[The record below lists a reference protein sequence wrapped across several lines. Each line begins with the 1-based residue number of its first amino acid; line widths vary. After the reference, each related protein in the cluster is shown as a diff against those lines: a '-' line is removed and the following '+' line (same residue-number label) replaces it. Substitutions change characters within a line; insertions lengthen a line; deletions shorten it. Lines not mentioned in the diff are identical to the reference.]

1 MLAKLYE
8 THSKYAKSE
17 VIVTKQGYLSYALQ
31 LANTLPYE
39 ISDLKHTRMKGNIIA
54 FLDDIKHERL
64 STRHICDGVVQFEA
78 AIECQAKDILPSS
91 NDGETS
97 LQLDAPNFHIDAIQ
111 PAVNSF
117 VHLVLK
123 TSRKELPPAVFL
135 TTEFNYERSPYE
147 APESLDKTMIV
158 LIKGLESLMQ
168 IYARLPTNK
177 PLQRW
182 AHIAVATNFLH
193 APPTDTLGRPAAAD
207 PSDMENEDATPA
219 EHSPKRQSSGR
230 PSDHQESHV
239 DYKSCSLGMLIEQSY
254 GVREDCHEDQGRPGY
269 KRAFANWEMFLAGF
283 TLDREC
289 DQNFRARLSQPQR
302 SSAHLLIEWWNDEFG
317 LGARTPQ
324 AFKALKAASRT
335 GQLENDAFQLFGI
348 TPSAIAD
355 QRRNHYLQRFLFD
368 CSGPPYHTVMFQ
380 LFQLEFLPC
389 HYFGTLA
396 VKTLMNRRQQ
406 AARLAACQRVSL
418 RCYKAL
424 PGDVAWFSGAN
435 MGSAAYDDKKG
446 DLTVNE
452 NTMARKTSNLPKPQ
466 SEPDHSRDVSENSA
480 QDDPISRPLHLEK
493 RYLHAEETETLKR
506 ALFQQSGSRIGASLA
521 PCDWLEDVDVSEDLP
536 HYLWD
541 VENRNTVL
549 AGKLPGI
556 VEYTAVSHTWGRYQ
570 YRDYGEFP
578 KVYLDGLKEWS
589 LPQNSKFKVEQLPNI
604 LASIPFGTPYVWFD
618 LVCIPQE
625 PTDER
630 LITISKREIGRQ
642 AKIFRRAR
650 FAVAWFNDVNSWK
663 SMNAAI
669 CRLSLN
675 FLQEGYADGFPRSI
689 LDLPA
694 INNDSNLELFD
705 DASEM
710 NDMPE
715 DSMNRWFS
723 SLWTL
728 QEVCLRPDMR
738 LCNKEWEVLD
748 AGKNG
753 NLHIGMDDL
762 VALAAGGQ
770 FQANAW
776 EDVAEA
782 GTRRLEIAEPST
794 SNRFVAQSKATDQL
808 WELLDLSGLEHLLNA
823 SRTTIL
829 TLGNQRY
836 CERNRAEAIMSAV
849 GITDWFGPF
858 QQEAGDRGPPSKSPE
873 YPLVFVREAARKLG
887 AEFYASHL
895 AEGELL
901 EMLVL
906 SLQPAGLPREGV
918 GSMVPFTSSLL
929 SRAPSTAEGFT
940 GSDHP
945 TVWDW
950 KILEDRSVEI
960 RKAAILS
967 YTGQARSGNR
977 DLTCACV
984 APSPNEPN
992 LLLVKQWLKLDL
1004 DAWIDSFL
1012 PGTRNYA
1019 VCLHCGFGVVDGILL
1034 KELSSGELIKVGTY
1048 HITKPNAYKLF
1059 QPGIYNV
1066 NWRVL

>member
-1 MLAKLYE
+1 
-8 THSKYAKSE
+8 
-17 VIVTKQGYLSYALQ
+17 
-31 LANTLPYE
+31 
-39 ISDLKHTRMKGNIIA
+39 MKGTITA
-54 FLDDIKHERL
+54 FLDDVKHERL
-64 STRHICDGVVQFEA
+64 STRYICEGVVQFEA

-91 NDGETS
+91 NDGEYS
-97 LQLDAPNFHIDAIQ
+97 LQLDVPSVHSNAIQ

-123 TSRKELPPAVFL
+123 MTRKELPPAVFL
-135 TTEFNYERSPYE
+135 TTEFNYERSPYQ
-147 APESLDKTMIV
+147 ALESLDMTVIV

-168 IYARLPTNK
+168 IYARLPTNE

-193 APPTDTLGRPAAAD
+193 APPTNTLGRPAAVD
-207 PSDMENEDATPA
+207 PPDMGLDEDENATPA
-219 EHSPKRQSSGR
+219 ERSPKRHHSED
-230 PSDHQESHV
+230 PSDHTENHT
-239 DYKSCSLGMLIEQSY
+239 DHISCSLGMLIEQSY
-254 GVREDCHEDQGRPGY
+254 GIREDCHEDQGRPGY

-283 TLDREC
+283 LLDREC
-289 DQNFRARLSQPQR
+289 NQNFRARLSPPQR
-302 SSAHLLIEWWNDEFG
+302 SSAYLLIEWWNDEFG

-335 GQLENDAFQLFGI
+335 GHLDNDAFQLFGI
-348 TPSAIAD
+348 TLSAIAD
-355 QRRNHYLQRFLFD
+355 QRRYHYLQRFIFD
-368 CSGPPYHTVMFQ
+368 CSGPPYHTIMFQ
-380 LFQLEFLPC
+380 LFQVEFLPC
-389 HYFGTLA
+389 HYFGALA

-418 RCYKAL
+418 SCYKSL
-424 PGDVAWFSGAN
+424 PGDVAWFSAAN
-435 MGSAAYDDKKG
+435 MGSALYDDKKR
-446 DLTVNE
+446 DLAANE
-452 NTMARKTSNLPKPQ
+452 NAMARKTSNLPVPQ
-466 SEPDHSRDVSENSA
+466 SEPDYLRDAESSA
-480 QDDPISRPLHLEK
+480 REDTSSRPIHLEK
-493 RYLHAEETETLKR
+493 RYLHPEETETLKR
-506 ALFQQSGSRIGASLA
+506 AIFQQSGSRIGASLS
-521 PCDWLEDVDVSEDLP
+521 PCDWLEDIHVSEDLP

-541 VENRNTVL
+541 VEKRKTVL
-549 AGKLPGI
+549 AGKLPGM
-556 VEYTAVSHTWGRYQ
+556 VEYTAISHTWGRYQ
-570 YRDYGEFP
+570 HRDYGEFP
-578 KVYLDGLKEWS
+578 KVYLEGLKEWS
-589 LPQNSKFKVEQLPNI
+589 LPQNSKFKVEQLPNV
-604 LASIPFGTPYVWFD
+604 LASVPLGTPYVWFD

-642 AKIFRRAR
+642 AKIFRRAK

-675 FLQEGYADGFPRSI
+675 FLQEGYEDGFPRSI
-689 LDLPA
+689 LDLPVLKY
-694 INNDSNLELFD
+694 DSNLELFD
-705 DASEM
+705 DASGM

-715 DSMNRWFS
+715 DSMNRWFT

-738 LCNKEWEVLD
+738 LCNREWEVL
-748 AGKNG
+748 AVGKNR

-762 VALAAGGQ
+762 IALAAGGQ

-776 EDVAEA
+776 EVIAEA
-782 GTRRLEIAEPST
+782 GHRRSETAKPST
-794 SNRFVAQSKATDQL
+794 SDRFVARSRATEQL

-836 CERNRAEAIMSAV
+836 CERNRAEAIMSAI
-849 GITDWFGPF
+849 GITDWFEPF
-858 QQEAGDRGPPSKSPE
+858 QQETGDRGTPSKSPE
-873 YPLVFVREAARKLG
+873 YPLVFVREAANKLG

-906 SLQPAGLPREGV
+906 SLQPAGLPRAGV

-940 GSDHP
+940 VSDHP

-967 YTGQARSGNR
+967 YTGQSRSGNR

-992 LLLVKQWLKLDL
+992 PLLVKPWTKLDL

-1012 PGTRNYA
+1012 PSTRNYA
-1019 VCLHCGFGVVDGILL
+1019 VSLHCGFGVVDGILL

>member
-1 MLAKLYE
+1 
-8 THSKYAKSE
+8 
-17 VIVTKQGYLSYALQ
+17 
-31 LANTLPYE
+31 
-39 ISDLKHTRMKGNIIA
+39 MKGTITE

-64 STRHICDGVVQFEA
+64 STRHICEGVVQFDA
-78 AIECQAKDILPSS
+78 AIECQATDMLPSS
-91 NDGETS
+91 NDGESS
-97 LQLDAPNFHIDAIQ
+97 LQLDAPNVHSNAIQ

-117 VHLVLK
+117 VRLVLK

-135 TTEFNYERSPYE
+135 STEFNYERSSYE
-147 APESLDKTMIV
+147 ALASLDMATTV

-168 IYARLPTNK
+168 IYARLPTK
-177 PLQRW
+177 EPLQRW

-193 APPTDTLGRPAAAD
+193 APSTNTLGRPAAVH
-207 PSDMENEDATPA
+207 PPDMGLDENEDATPA
-219 EHSPKRQSSGR
+219 EHSPKRHRSED
-230 PSDHQESHV
+230 PSDHTESHL
-239 DYKSCSLGMLIEQSY
+239 DHKYCSLGMLIEQSY
-254 GVREDCHEDQGRPGY
+254 GVREDCHEDQGQPGY
-269 KRAFANWEMFLAGF
+269 KRAFANWEMFLASF
-283 TLDREC
+283 ILDRERH
-289 DQNFRARLSQPQR
+289 QNFKARLSQPQR
-302 SSAHLLIEWWNDEFG
+302 SSAGLLIEWWNDEFG

-335 GQLENDAFQLFGI
+335 GHLNNDAFQLFGI

-355 QRRNHYLQRFLFD
+355 QRRYHYLQRFLFD
-368 CSGPPYHTVMFQ
+368 CTGPPYHTFMFE

-396 VKTLMNRRQQ
+396 AKTLMNRRQL

-418 RCYKAL
+418 SCYKAL
-424 PGDVAWFSGAN
+424 PGDVAWFSGAD
-435 MGSAAYDDKKG
+435 MGSALNDGKKG
-446 DLTVNE
+446 VLTANE
-452 NTMARKTSNLPKPQ
+452 NAMAGKTSNLPVPQ
-466 SEPDHSRDVSENSA
+466 SEPPSNASENSA
-480 QDDPISRPLHLEK
+480 REDPISRLLHLK
-493 RYLHAEETETLKR
+493 KSYLDPGETETPQR
-506 ALFQQSGSRIGASLA
+506 AIFQDSGSRIGASLS
-521 PCDWLEDVDVSEDLP
+521 PCGWLEDIHVSEDLP

-541 VENRNTVL
+541 VERRKTVL
-549 AGKLPGI
+549 AGKLPGM

-570 YRDYGEFP
+570 YRDYRDFP
-578 KVYLDGLKEWS
+578 KVYLEGLKEWS

-604 LASIPFGTPYVWFD
+604 LASVPFGTPYVWFD

-630 LITISKREIGRQ
+630 LITISKNEIGRQ
-642 AKIFRRAR
+642 AKIFRRAK

-663 SMNAAI
+663 SMNATI
-669 CRLSLN
+669 CRLSLS
-675 FLQEGYADGFPRSI
+675 FLQEGYEDNFPRSI
-689 LDLPA
+689 LDLPVL
-694 INNDSNLELFD
+694 NHDSNLELFD

-715 DSMNRWFS
+715 DCMNPWFS

-738 LCNKEWEVLD
+738 LCNKEWEVL
-748 AGKNG
+748 AVGKER

-762 VALAAGGQ
+762 IALAAGGR
-770 FQANAW
+770 FRANAW

-782 GTRRLEIAEPST
+782 GPGRSETVEPST
-794 SNRFVAQSKATDQL
+794 SNRFVARSRATEQL

-858 QQEAGDRGPPSKSPE
+858 QQAAGDIGAPSKSPA
-873 YPLVFVREAARKLG
+873 YPLVFVREAAGKIG
-887 AEFYASHL
+887 AEFYASDL

-945 TVWDW
+945 TVCDW
-950 KILEDRSVEI
+950 KILDDKSVEI
-960 RKAAILS
+960 KKAAILS
-967 YTGQARSGNR
+967 YTGQSRSGNR

-992 LLLVKQWLKLDL
+992 PLLVKPWLNLDL

-1048 HITKPNAYKLF
+1048 HITKPDSYKLF
-1059 QPGIYNV
+1059 RAGIYNV